1 MFLWKTQFVAPM
13 GSPVAGHDPYRSSCT
28 FVVPELLGDVK
39 KRSPQPSSHRLL
51 STVVRRV
58 GLAHASR
65 LHDGGG
71 ETERTETSLQR
82 LL

>member
-1 MFLWKTQFVAPM
+1 MIWGKNVA
-13 GSPVAGHDPYRSSCT
+13 
-28 FVVPELLGDVK
+28 VPELFGSRK
-39 KRSPQPSSHRLL
+39 KRRSRDQPSSHRLL
-51 STVVRRV
+51 STVVRRF